1 MRQDKREAS
10 TTVLEPT
17 SLGRFGDNSMTH
29 VGPGAS
35 VLFGLVRARVQVAE
49 DAIALGAVTDT
60 LFEPARVW
68 LVVATTSDATRM
80 TGEDAGNPFFVT
92 IVWGDRDPGGQ
103 EANLP
108 ARGPWGGEVQELEF
122 EQLFVALCEILTGQ
136 HTFRYRCSLS
146 ADSDEAQL
154 EFPLPMNLWRSNRPL
169 GTMVGARFKLEARGA
184 RDGWIALDV
193 DDGALQASLE
203 FTRDSVL
210 DHSTIEDS
218 WKLIRRLYDK
228 VIVTTQ

>member
-1 MRQDKREAS
+1 
-10 TTVLEPT
+10 
-17 SLGRFGDNSMTH
+17 MTH
-29 VGPGAS
+29 VVSGAS
-35 VLFGLVRARVQVAE
+35 VLFDLIRARTQATE
-49 DAIALGAVTDT
+49 DAIALGAVSDT
-60 LFEPARVW
+60 LLEPARVW
-68 LVVATTSDATRM
+68 LVVATTSDATHM
-80 TGEDAGNPFFVT
+80 ADEDAGNPLFVT
-92 IVWGDRDPGGQ
+92 IVWGDRAPGGQ

-122 EQLFVALCEILTGQ
+122 AQLFDALCEILTGQ

-146 ADSDEAQL
+146 ANSDEAQL

>member
-1 MRQDKREAS
+1 
-10 TTVLEPT
+10 
-17 SLGRFGDNSMTH
+17 MTH
-29 VGPGAS
+29 VVSGAS
-35 VLFGLVRARVQVAE
+35 VLFDLIRARTQATE
-49 DAIALGAVTDT
+49 DAIALGAVSDT
-60 LFEPARVW
+60 LLEPARVW
-68 LVVATTSDATRM
+68 LVVATTSDATHM
-80 TGEDAGNPFFVT
+80 ADEDAGNPLFVT
-92 IVWGDRDPGGQ
+92 IVWGDRAPGGQ

-122 EQLFVALCEILTGQ
+122 AQLFGALCEILTGQ

-146 ADSDEAQL
+146 ANSDEAQL
-154 EFPLPMNLWRSNRPL
+154 EFPLPVNLWRSNRPL
-169 GTMVGARFKLEARGA
+169 GSMVGARFRLEARGA

-193 DDGALQASLE
+193 DDGALQASLD